1 MRPDKGHGVLFEALP
16 AILEHCP
23 KTRLVLV
30 GAGPYATAVREKAK
44 SFGDT
49 VDILGERHD
58 VPRLLGASDLFVS
71 PSRNEGLPTVIIEA
85 GAAGLPTVAT
95 DVGGTREIVKDQ
107 ITGILVSPDRP
118 DQLAGAVIRLLQ
130 DPLRMRAMG
139 SAAAAHIRSQFTL
152 ESQAISTVALYRDAL
167 RSQ

>member
-118 DQLAGAVIRLLQ
+118 DQLAGAVIRTLARSPPHEG
-130 DPLRMRAMG
+130 DGIRGSRAHSVAIYFG
-139 SAAAAHIRSQFTL
+139 VTSDQYRRS
-152 ESQAISTVALYRDAL
+152 IP
-167 RSQ
+167 